1 MFCKTATVTRATIA
15 MTPITMMMMVT
26 GVGQGFF
33 SFISESVGGETDRDR
48 KERRGERVK
57 RGRWRHTVK

>member
-57 RGRWRHTVK
+57 RGRWGHTVK

>member
-33 SFISESVGGETDRDR
+33 SFISESVGGDRQR
-48 KERRGERVK
+48 QEGEERREGKKGKMET
-57 RGRWRHTVK
+57 HC